1 MKMIRKVLINN
12 RLIIELSFMSQR
24 NSLAT
29 PMNKSDLQNNI
40 LLLNNSIN
48 NNITTPFS
56 SKKKTNS
63 NSKNNST
70 SSTHQNKEEKPEK
83 ENFLGVKKKQ
93 PYHKMFHSSK
103 SYQNNSNNNNNNN
116 INKSLKS
123 IQTPNS
129 KSDYIKESISKSKI
143 ILTEDRV
150 RQDKLKDKTYVNDF
164 VLSDK

>member
-56 SKKKTNS
+56 SKKHTNS
-63 NSKNNST
+63 NSKNNS
-70 SSTHQNKEEKPEK
+70 K
-83 ENFLGVKKKQ
+83 
-93 PYHKMFHSSK
+93 
-103 SYQNNSNNNNNNN
+103 
-116 INKSLKS
+116 
-123 IQTPNS
+123 
-129 KSDYIKESISKSKI
+129 
-143 ILTEDRV
+143 
-150 RQDKLKDKTYVNDF
+150 
-164 VLSDK
+164 